1 MTQVSEREII
11 SQIKKGNQAALGSL
25 LKSQQTR
32 LFNVCLRMVGN
43 RDDAAEVTQET
54 FLKVIANISKYR
66 GDAKLTTWMTRIAI
80 NQSISFLRKRKYR
93 LVVSLD
99 EPRGTSGGGSG
110 YDDQATALRAQIAD
124 DREPG
129 PELSV
134 EKKEMLG
141 KLQEAMGD
149 LEEEFR
155 AILILRDIEQME
167 YKQIAD
173 VLHLPQGTVKS
184 RLFRARLALRE
195 AMQKRCSDEKSDRGA
210 MSGAAG
216 QGEVQHD

>member
-1 MTQVSEREII
+1 MTQVGERELL

-25 LKSQQTR
+25 LKSQQNR
-32 LFNVCLRMVGN
+32 LFNLCLRMVGN
-43 RDDAAEVTQET
+43 RDDASEVTQET
-54 FLKVIANISKYR
+54 FLKVIANIGKYR
-66 GDAKLTTWMTRIAI
+66 GEAKLTTWMTRIAI
-80 NQSISFLRKRKYR
+80 NQSISFLRKQQYR
-93 LVVSLD
+93 RAVSLD
-99 EPRGTSGGGSG
+99 QPAGGVVGVS
-110 YDDQATALRAQIAD
+110 DDQATALRAQIAD

-129 PELSV
+129 PQLSV

-141 KLQEAMGD
+141 KLQDAMGD
-149 LEEEFR
+149 LDEEFR

-195 AMQKRCSDEKSDRGA
+195 AMQRRCSEQGST
-210 MSGAAG
+210 SGAVSG
-216 QGEVQHD
+216 GVEQGEVHHD

>member
-1 MTQVSEREII
+1 MTQVGERELL

-32 LFNVCLRMVGN
+32 LFNICLRMVGN
-43 RDDAAEVTQET
+43 RDDASEVTQET
-54 FLKVIANISKYR
+54 FLKVISNIGKYR
-66 GDAKLTTWMTRIAI
+66 GEAKLSTWMTRIAI
-80 NQSISFLRKRKYR
+80 NQSISFLRKQQYR
-93 LVVSLD
+93 RTVSLD
-99 EPRGTSGGGSG
+99 QPAGGSVG
-110 YDDQATALRAQIAD
+110 VSDDQATALRSQIAD
-124 DREPG
+124 GREPG
-129 PELSV
+129 PDLSV

-141 KLQEAMGD
+141 KLQDAMGD
-149 LEEEFR
+149 LDEEFR

-195 AMQKRCSDEKSDRGA
+195 AMQRRCSEESST
-210 MSGAAG
+210 SGAISG
-216 QGEVQHD
+216 GVKQGEVHHD